1 MREREK
7 EELRRMLSGR
17 VLVASLA
24 FAPHLGQVEAALAE
38 SASWGMGRKG
48 VVALALCLSLVT
60 RSRSGESVGDSRKLG
75 PLITTT
81 A

>member
-1 MREREK
+1 M
-7 EELRRMLSGR
+7 LRGK
-17 VLVASLA
+17 VLVASLVD
-24 FAPHLGQVEAALAE
+24 APYLGQVEVALAE

-60 RSRSGESVGDSRKLG
+60 RSRSGESVEERRKVG
-75 PLITTT
+75 PLMTTT